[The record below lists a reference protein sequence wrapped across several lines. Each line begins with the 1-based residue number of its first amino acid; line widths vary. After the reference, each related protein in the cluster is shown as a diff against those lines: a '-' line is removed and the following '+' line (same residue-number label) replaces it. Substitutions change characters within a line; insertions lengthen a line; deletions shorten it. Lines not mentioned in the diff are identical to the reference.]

1 MMNDNVQVTP
11 KPDIPASLEREQYC
25 YVTSRG
31 RVTGRPHE
39 IEIWF
44 ELRGRTVY
52 LLSGGGEASDWV
64 KNMRREPAVTVRLAG
79 RVFAGRARFELG
91 GEEEQNARQGLAGKY
106 QGWRPGRRMSQWGR
120 TGLAVAIDLLDELR

>member
-1 MMNDNVQVTP
+1 MTTDNLQTSIEP
-11 KPDIPASLEREQYC
+11 EIPSALGREQYC

-44 ELRGRTVY
+44 GLRGRTLY
-52 LLSGGGEASDWV
+52 FLSGGGEASDWV
-64 KNMRREPAVTVRLAG
+64 KNMRREPAVTVRLGG
-79 RVFAGRARFELG
+79 RMFKGQARFLLEG
-91 GEEEQNARQGLAGKY
+91 QEEQEARERLTGKY

-120 TGLAVAIDLLDELR
+120 TGLPVAVDLLEEMP